1 MPGINN
7 STGYSATQ
15 QPYVTMNK
23 SFSFKNKINS
33 QLQYI
38 KTSLM
43 AVNVHVAASY
53 LTNTGFALAT
63 ASAAATGINL
73 NLQMSALTGRHA
85 GVVAGFPGV
94 YGVVQK
100 SANSAN
106 RLQFINTAYY
116 SDLYK
121 NEPGM
126 MYFLIESLFERIGH
140 IKTQILTDDEVVDI
154 ISSMAG

>member
-1 MPGINN
+1 
-7 STGYSATQ
+7 
-15 QPYVTMNK
+15 MNK
-23 SFSFKNKINS
+23 IFSFKNKINS
-33 QLQYI
+33 KLQYI
-38 KTSLM
+38 ETSLM

-63 ASAAATGINL
+63 ASAATGMNL
-73 NLQMSALTGRHA
+73 NLQMNALSGRHA

-140 IKTQILTDDEVVDI
+140 IKTQIFTDDEVVDI

>member
-1 MPGINN
+1 
-7 STGYSATQ
+7 
-15 QPYVTMNK
+15 MNK
-23 SFSFKNKINS
+23 IFSFKNKINS
-33 QLQYI
+33 KLQYI
-38 KTSLM
+38 ETALM

-63 ASAAATGINL
+63 ASAATGMNL
-73 NLQMSALTGRHA
+73 NLQMNALSGRHA

-94 YGVVQK
+94 YGVFQK

-140 IKTQILTDDEVVDI
+140 IKTQIFTDDEVVDI

>member
-1 MPGINN
+1 
-7 STGYSATQ
+7 
-15 QPYVTMNK
+15 
-23 SFSFKNKINS
+23 
-33 QLQYI
+33 
-38 KTSLM
+38 M

-63 ASAAATGINL
+63 ASAATGMNL
-73 NLQMSALTGRHA
+73 NLQMNALSGRHA

-140 IKTQILTDDEVVDI
+140 IKTQIFTDDEVVDI

>member
-1 MPGINN
+1 
-7 STGYSATQ
+7 
-15 QPYVTMNK
+15 MNK
-23 SFSFKNKINS
+23 IFSFKNKINS
-33 QLQYI
+33 KLQYI
-38 KTSLM
+38 ETALM

-63 ASAAATGINL
+63 ASAATGMNL
-73 NLQMSALTGRHA
+73 NLQMNALSGRHA

-140 IKTQILTDDEVVDI
+140 IKTQIFTDDEVVDI